1 MQTSSKAKH
10 LGTLITER
18 GNPAEEIR
26 RRVTA
31 TMPVL
36 RHLDISGIFL
46 RNFVSVT
53 GLGFAHGMTRCVPRP
68 TRP

>member
-36 RHLDISGIFL
+36 RHLDIFRNIFEKL
-46 RNFVSVT
+46 
-53 GLGFAHGMTRCVPRP
+53 CVGHR
-68 TRP
+68 TWFRTWHDTLCTAAD